1 LKRSFTL
8 SLIGIGLPSS
18 SILTNVM

>member
-18 SILTNVM
+18 SILTKVM